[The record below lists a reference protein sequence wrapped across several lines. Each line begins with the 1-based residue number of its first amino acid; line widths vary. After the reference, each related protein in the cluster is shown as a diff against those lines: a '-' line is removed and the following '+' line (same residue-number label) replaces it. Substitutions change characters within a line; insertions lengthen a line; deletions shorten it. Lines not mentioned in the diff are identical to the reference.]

1 MQQNWNRRTT
11 PFGRSKWARAAALTL
26 AFLLALPLAVLAFGG
41 TAAAA
46 TTGSGSSRVFL
57 GYWAKWGAD
66 QSPNA
71 SLTANLNRIDLYSPY
86 WYTLRSDGT
95 LSSRESGHATLT
107 SMVHAKGRKVIPLIN
122 KTTSNTPLLDPATRR
137 KAVASIYQM
146 LVANGFDGVN
156 IDFEGMPP
164 STRAGVTAF
173 MRELSA
179 KLRSAGLLVTMAVP
193 AKWSA
198 NDSINSFAACFDFG
212 ALGQV
217 VDYLVI
223 MTYDQHAGWSGPG
236 PVAGADWT
244 EKVIR
249 YATTV
254 VPARKILL
262 GLAGY
267 GYDWSASGGIT
278 EVNAARAP
286 ALAASYGAPIV
297 WDNTAQAPHFTYW
310 RSGTRH
316 DVWYENSYSIEFKIA
331 QVRRYNLGGVALWA
345 LGMEDA
351 RFWKVI
357 GGTIGWSGGL

>member
-1 MQQNWNRRTT
+1 MRHSTNRRSS
-11 PFGRSKWARAAALTL
+11 PFDRMPCARVAAVTL
-26 AFLLALPLAVLAFGG
+26 ALLLALSLAVLPLGG

-46 TTGSGSSRVFL
+46 TATSSPSKVFL
-57 GYWAKWGAD
+57 GYWAKWGTE
-66 QSPNA
+66 QTPNI
-71 SLTANLNRIDLYSPY
+71 SLNANLNRIDLYSPY

-107 SMVHAKGRKVIPLIN
+107 SMVHAKGHKVIPLIN
-122 KTTSNTPLLDPATRR
+122 KTSSNTPLLDPATRR
-137 KAVASIYQM
+137 KAVANIYQM
-146 LVANGFDGVN
+146 LVNNGFDGVN

-179 KLRSAGLLVTMAVP
+179 RLRPAGLLVTMAVP

-198 NDSINSFAACFDFG
+198 DDSINSFAACFDFT

-244 EKVIR
+244 DKVIR

-267 GYDWSASGGIT
+267 GYDWSASGGVT
-278 EVNAARAP
+278 EVTAASAP
-286 ALAASYGAPIV
+286 AKAASYGAPII
-297 WDNTAQAPHFTYW
+297 WDNTAQVPHFTYW
-310 RSGTRH
+310 RSGVRH
-316 DVWYENSYSIEFKIA
+316 DVWYENSYSVEFKIA
-331 QVRRYNLGGVALWA
+331 QVNRHNLGGVALWA

-357 GGTIGWSGGL
+357 GGTVGWTRGL

>member
-1 MQQNWNRRTT
+1 M
-11 PFGRSKWARAAALTL
+11 PWARVAALTL
-26 AFLLALPLAVLAFGG
+26 ALALPLAVLPLGG
-41 TAAAA
+41 TAVAAPA
-46 TTGSGSSRVFL
+46 ASSSSKVFL
-57 GYWAKWGAD
+57 GYWAKWGTD

-71 SLTANLNRIDLYSPY
+71 SLSANLNRIDLYSPY

-107 SMVHAKGRKVIPLIN
+107 ATVQAKGHKVIPLIN
-122 KTTSNTPLLDPATRR
+122 KTSSNTPLLDPTTRR
-137 KAVASIYQM
+137 KAVANIYQM
-146 LVANGFDGVN
+146 LVNNGFDGVN

-179 KLRSAGLLVTMAVP
+179 KLRPAGLLVTMAVP

-198 NDSINSFAACFDFG
+198 DESTNSFAACFDFA

-223 MTYDQHAGWSGPG
+223 MTYDQHGGWSGPG

-249 YATTV
+249 YATSV
-254 VPARKILL
+254 VPAGKILL

-267 GYDWSASGGIT
+267 GYDWSAAGVTSIS
-278 EVNAARAP
+278 
-286 ALAASYGAPIV
+286 AASAPVRAAGYGARII
-297 WDNTAQAPHFTYW
+297 WDSKAQVPHFTYW
-310 RSGTRH
+310 RWGTRH
-316 DVWYENSYSIEFKIA
+316 DVWYENSYSVEFKIA
-331 QVRRYNLGGVALWA
+331 QVNRYNLGGVALWA

-351 RFWKVI
+351 RFWQVI
-357 GGTIGWSGGL
+357 AGTIGWTGGLGAASRSASGTAW